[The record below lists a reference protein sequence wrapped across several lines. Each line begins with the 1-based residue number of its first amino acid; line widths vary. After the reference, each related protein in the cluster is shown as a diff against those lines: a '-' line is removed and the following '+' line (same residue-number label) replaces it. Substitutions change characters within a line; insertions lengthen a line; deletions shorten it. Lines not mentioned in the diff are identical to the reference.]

1 MILIDPELD
10 LGPSRQLRG
19 LSQLPLVGDAG
30 SRPSPVD
37 ASPRTKWRRS
47 ALPWAERVPTPQTLS
62 RFLAQAQT
70 AIGLRGQV
78 TVLLTSDAAV
88 RDLNRRFRGKNKPTD
103 VLSFPSTN
111 PAFGPEK
118 MAGDLAISVETA
130 RRQAV
135 EQGHALTCE
144 LKVLILHGLLHLAG
158 HDHET
163 DEGEMLR
170 REQFLRARLKLPQG
184 LIERVS
190 PQRES
195 PSKTRP
201 IAGVASR
208 KGTGNASSRATRRRK
223 P

>member
-135 EQGHALTCE
+135 EQG
-144 LKVLILHGLLHLAG
+144 LAG
-158 HDHET
+158 GLGIATGQQTIERGVDS
-163 DEGEMLR
+163 LR
-170 REQFLRARLKLPQG
+170 GGHQFRCLRLPWPKPAIFGWGGGDRRQQRLQARPDTSRQVSQFRYVALPQA
-184 LIERVS
+184 V
-190 PQRES
+190 
-195 PSKTRP
+195 
-201 IAGVASR
+201 
-208 KGTGNASSRATRRRK
+208 
-223 P
+223 